1 MKDQREYV
9 LTAWNTLKNQS
20 TGAEASEGL
29 IGSIG
34 YNPFI
39 GVANNAM
46 VSADGV
52 VILRL
57 SAIMTIGLMPHYIMV
72 CVRNII

>member
-1 MKDQREYV
+1 MLLKAVSRFRHRFLKVLRQSGR

-20 TGAEASEGL
+20 TGAEASEEL

-39 GVANNAM
+39 G
-46 VSADGV
+46 SCQCHCEED
-52 VILRL
+52 
-57 SAIMTIGLMPHYIMV
+57 
-72 CVRNII
+72 